1 MNRNTPKYRWL
12 AGIALTASLAIFAA
26 CGSDNAADRSSLGDG
41 APGGALSGDEAKS
54 NTDSIRAS
62 DRDSSTGA
70 QAYDTSGEAP
80 LPSSGIVP
88 QGDASGA
95 ASAALLGR
103 KQILTAIIT
112 IETDEVSQKF
122 EEIGAIAVSS
132 GGLVF
137 SSSYGN
143 DGERQTASATIRV
156 PSDRYQDVLVRLRD
170 LGVVKNEDSNGTDV
184 TGEFT
189 DLQSRL
195 TNLQASEREY
205 LKLLARAGTIE
216 EILVVQDRIN
226 NERAQIEQVQ
236 GRINLLENQ
245 TDLATI
251 TVHLTPPIAGKTAS
265 EEGGGAQNP
274 IEVAE
279 KAFEASLTV
288 LLGIATVALAVGAF
302 SWWLLPLAGAGW
314 YFGRRQMRADRER
327 RQTPPA

>member
-1 MNRNTPKYRWL
+1 MDRNTPKYRWL

-26 CGSDNAADRSSLGDG
+26 CGSDNATDSAVRGDG
-41 APGGALSGDEAKS
+41 APGGALSRDEVKS
-54 NTDSIRAS
+54 NADSISES
-62 DRDSSTGA
+62 DAARIAGA
-70 QAYDTSGEAP
+70 QAYDASGEAP
-80 LPSSGIVP
+80 APSTGSVP

-95 ASAALLGR
+95 ESAALLGR
-103 KQILTAIIT
+103 KQILSAIIT
-112 IETDEVSQKF
+112 IETDQVSRKF

-170 LGVVKNEDSNGTDV
+170 LGVVTNEDSDTTDV

-236 GRINLLENQ
+236 GRINLLEDQ

-251 TVHLTPPIAGKTAS
+251 TVHLTPPVAGKSAPDD
-265 EEGGGAQNP
+265 GGAQSP
-274 IEVAE
+274 LEVAE
-279 KAFEASLTV
+279 KAFEASLAV

>member
-1 MNRNTPKYRWL
+1 MNPNTTQYRWV
-12 AGIALTASLAIFAA
+12 AGIALAASLAMFAA
-26 CGSDNAADRSSLGDG
+26 CGNDNAAESIRGDS
-41 APGGALSGDEAKS
+41 ASGGTRIEDELKS
-54 NTDSIRAS
+54 NADGYSENAA
-62 DRDSSTGA
+62 TGTL
-70 QAYDTSGEAP
+70 AYDAASEAP
-80 LPSSGIVP
+80 APSSGIVP
-88 QGDASGA
+88 QGGVAGA
-95 ASAALLGR
+95 GSTVALDR
-103 KQILTAIIT
+103 KQILSAIIT
-112 IETDEVSQKF
+112 IETDVVSQKF

-143 DGERQTASATIRV
+143 DGDRQTASATIRI
-156 PSDRYQDVLVRLRD
+156 PSDRYQDVLTRLRD
-170 LGVVKNEDSNGTDV
+170 LGVVTNENSDGTDV

-236 GRINLLENQ
+236 GRINLLQNQ

-251 TVHLTPPIAGKTAS
+251 TVHLTPPIAGKAAPDD
-265 EEGGGAQNP
+265 GGAQSP
-274 IEVAE
+274 LEVAAE
-279 KAFEASLTV
+279 AFDASLAV

-314 YFGRRQMRADRER
+314 YIARRQMRADREHR
-327 RQTPPA
+327 PSPPA

>member
-1 MNRNTPKYRWL
+1 MNRNAQKYRWL

-26 CGSDNAADRSSLGDG
+26 CGSDKAADSSVRGDG
-41 APGGALSGDEAKS
+41 APGGALSADEAKS
-54 NTDSIRAS
+54 NTDSIS
-62 DRDSSTGA
+62 ESGA
-70 QAYDTSGEAP
+70 ARIAGTQAYDASGEAP
-80 LPSSGIVP
+80 ASGNVP
-88 QGDASGA
+88 QGDADGAASGA
-95 ASAALLGR
+95 ALDR
-103 KQILTAIIT
+103 KQILSAIIT
-112 IETDEVSQKF
+112 IETDVVSQKF

-156 PSDRYQDVLVRLRD
+156 PSDRYQDVLTRLRD

-251 TVHLTPPIAGKTAS
+251 TIHLTPPIAGNAAPD
-265 EEGGGAQNP
+265 GGAQNP
-274 IEVAE
+274 LEVAAE
-279 KAFEASLTV
+279 AFDASLAV

-314 YFGRRQMRADRER
+314 YFGRRQMRVDRER
-327 RQTPPA
+327 RQTPHA

>member
-1 MNRNTPKYRWL
+1 MNRNTQKHHWL
-12 AGIALTASLAIFAA
+12 AGIALTALLAIVVA
-26 CGSDNAADRSSLGDG
+26 CGSDNAADSSVRGDG
-41 APGGALSGDEAKS
+41 AASGPFSGDEATS
-54 NTDSIRAS
+54 NTDSIRAN
-62 DRDSSTGA
+62 DRDSSTLA
-70 QAYDTSGEAP
+70 EAFDTSGEAP
-80 LPSSGIVP
+80 APSSGIVP
-88 QGDASGA
+88 QGDPSGA

-103 KQILTAIIT
+103 KQILSAIFT
-112 IETDEVSQKF
+112 IETDQVSQKF

-143 DGERQTASATIRV
+143 DGEHQTASATIRV
-156 PSDRYQDVLVRLRD
+156 PSDLYQDVLVRLRD
-170 LGVVKNEDSNGTDV
+170 LGVVKNEDSDGTDV

-189 DLQSRL
+189 DLHSRL

-216 EILVVQDRIN
+216 EILIVQDRIN

-251 TVHLTPPIAGKTAS
+251 TVHLTPPVPRKTAPDD
-265 EEGGGAQNP
+265 GGAQNP
-274 IEVAE
+274 IEVAAE
-279 KAFEASLTV
+279 AFDASLAV

-327 RQTPPA
+327 GQTPPA

>member
-1 MNRNTPKYRWL
+1 MNRNTQKYRWL

-26 CGSDNAADRSSLGDG
+26 CGSDKAADSSARGDRT
-41 APGGALSGDEAKS
+41 PGDAFSRDEAKS
-54 NTDSIRAS
+54 NTDSIS
-62 DRDSSTGA
+62 ESGA
-70 QAYDTSGEAP
+70 ARIAGTQAYDASGEAP
-80 LPSSGIVP
+80 ASGIVP
-88 QGDASGA
+88 QGDADGAASGA
-95 ASAALLGR
+95 ALDR
-103 KQILTAIIT
+103 KQILSAIIT
-112 IETDEVSQKF
+112 IETDVVSQKF

-143 DGERQTASATIRV
+143 DGERQTASVTIRV
-156 PSDRYQDVLVRLRD
+156 PSDRYQDVLTRLRD

-251 TVHLTPPIAGKTAS
+251 TIHLTPPIVGNAAPD
-265 EEGGGAQNP
+265 GGAQSP
-274 IEVAE
+274 LEVAAE
-279 KAFEASLTV
+279 AFDASLAV

-314 YFGRRQMRADRER
+314 YFGRRQMR